1 MKIACPHC
9 TQRLQVDATWYG
21 KALDCPTCG
30 RLVNI
35 PFVVE
40 EVSVPVAS
48 EPRRK
53 FANAPAGRGKPK
65 PRVYAAPWKVPLATA
80 AVATVFI
87 GATGFWVMTEWR
99 RLEAARAIELR
110 ERQAA
115 SARILQDTMAATDA
129 AAEESAVQYDSA
141 KQVAEASP
149 EVLAEAPP
157 SEAELIARLASARS
171 VWPAQLSLTEETS
184 FPAFFKGR
192 QVGEVKVPPGTKV
205 DLVDIK
211 ENRVRVRF
219 REGTIVVPHEATN
232 LAQAAAEAA
241 SGMDAAAARAE
252 SDKAK
257 DEFAAPA
264 KSSTPTGTMIAPAR
278 LVAEAGKI
286 DALVGALHVKNKVQK
301 PGLVSDERFLRRA
314 YLTAT
319 GRIPTSEE
327 AAEFLADKNPHKRGN
342 LVASLVKSPGYASHM
357 TNWMFDRLRIVDQ
370 NNVAQIRYPIYRRW
384 VRAAIDQDL
393 PWDKMVVG
401 LLTARG
407 GGWDEESAAVGYF
420 TRDRGM
426 PLDNLAVT
434 MRIFLGSRMECAQCH
449 NDPFGDT
456 KQKDFFRLA
465 AFTNGQDPV
474 KQHVF
479 YPIFREMDA
488 LPQDSVEHNAAWML
502 WRDVYGNS
510 LGGGGTGRIPL
521 PADYQYK
528 DARPGDIEGARS
540 PFGKSVSI
548 AGTHDREDG
557 RERLAKWITEGTEE
571 RFAGMI
577 ANGMWRR
584 VMGAGFFEPGDDYLE
599 PEDTYAPEI
608 SMHLSKL
615 MQRLD
620 YSLRDFQQTLM
631 LTEVFQYQPNT
642 AQSVADGGADDF
654 RGRQVQRMTAEQVY
668 DSLVTLVSG
677 SPDNQ
682 PPRDT
687 DQSIYIR
694 GRPVLQGQMTMAELS
709 RDVLA
714 IEDERKLRKYFAE
727 FVEKVKAE
735 QEGGVEENM
744 AATMRRDPVDFVRA
758 MLPRASELQSP
769 APRNHF
775 VALFGQSSRNIV
787 DGSNREPNMGQV
799 LSLMNGFVQTELVQK
814 PDAHLNTEIERASDS
829 DEKIRQLYLSIF
841 SREPSP
847 DEAALMGE
855 EFVAAPTTAVAN
867 VASSMIM
874 SAEFLYIQ

>member
-1 MKIACPHC
+1 MII
-9 TQRLQVDATWYG
+9 LIG
-21 KALDCPTCG
+21 
-30 RLVNI
+30 
-35 PFVVE
+35 
-40 EVSVPVAS
+40 VA
-48 EPRRK
+48 
-53 FANAPAGRGKPK
+53 G
-65 PRVYAAPWKVPLATA
+65 L
-80 AVATVFI
+80 
-87 GATGFWVMTEWR
+87 WVLTEWR
-99 RLEAARAIELR
+99 KLEAARAF
-110 ERQAA
+110 ERQEA
-115 SARILQDTMAATDA
+115 AATQSAEDITA
-129 AAEESAVQYDSA
+129 AADTSAEEPVVQPDSSA
-141 KQVAEASP
+141 QVAEAPP
-149 EVLAEAPP
+149 EVLSPPVAPP
-157 SEAELIARLASARS
+157 TEEQVIAQLASARS
-171 VWPAQLSLTEETS
+171 AWPTHLLLTKEAS

-192 QVGEVKVPPGTKV
+192 QVGEVKVPKGTKV
-205 DLVDIK
+205 DLVDIT
-211 ENRVRVRF
+211 ESSVRVRF
-219 REGTIVVPHEATN
+219 RDGTIGLPHDATN
-232 LAQAAAEAA
+232 LAQAATEAA
-241 SGMDAAAARAE
+241 RRLEAAAVMGD
-252 SDKAK
+252 SDKVE
-257 DEFAAPA
+257 DDPA
-264 KSSTPTGTMIAPAR
+264 TPGTSSPPTGTMSAPAR

-286 DALVGALHVKNKVQK
+286 DALVGALHVKSKVQK
-301 PGLVSDERFLRRA
+301 PGLVADERFLRRA

-327 AAEFLADKNPHKRGN
+327 AAKFLSDRNPHKRAN

-357 TNWMFDRLRIVDQ
+357 TNWMFDRLRVVDQ
-370 NNVAQIRYPIYRRW
+370 NNVAQIRYPVYRGW

-449 NDPFGDT
+449 DDPFGDT

-465 AFTNGQDPV
+465 AFTNGQEPV
-474 KQHVF
+474 KQNLF

-510 LGGGGTGRIPL
+510 LGGGGTGRIAL

-548 AGTHDREDG
+548 AGTHDRDDG
-557 RERLAKWITEGTEE
+557 RERLAKWITQGTEE

-584 VMGAGFFEPGDDYLE
+584 VMGTGFFEPGDDYLA
-599 PEDTYAPEI
+599 PEDTHAPEI

-615 MQRLD
+615 MQRLN

-642 AQSVADGGADDF
+642 SKSVADGGADDF

-677 SPDNQ
+677 NPDNQ
-682 PPRDT
+682 PPRQT
-687 DQSIYIR
+687 DESIYVR

-714 IEDERKLRKYFAE
+714 FENERKLRSYFME
-727 FVEKVKAE
+727 LVDKIKAE
-735 QEGGVEENM
+735 QESGMEENM
-744 AATMRRDPVDFVRA
+744 AATMRRNPVDFVRG

-814 PDAHLNTEIERASDS
+814 PDAHLNSEVERAADS
-829 DEKIRQLYLSIF
+829 DEKIRQLYLAIF
-841 SREPSP
+841 SREPTPEEVS
-847 DEAALMGE
+847 LMGE
-855 EFVAAPTTAVAN
+855 EFAASPATAVAN